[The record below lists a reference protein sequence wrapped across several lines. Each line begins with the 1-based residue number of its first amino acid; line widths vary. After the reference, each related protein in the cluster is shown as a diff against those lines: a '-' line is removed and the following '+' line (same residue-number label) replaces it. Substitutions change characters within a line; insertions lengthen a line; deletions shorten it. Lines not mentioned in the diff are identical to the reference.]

1 MFLYYWSKKDIKE
14 DIGRE
19 IRINKIPWLSGHI
32 CCAKFARQWLIA
44 DVKLGGVDEKGVP
57 RVVEINSGYSIWPR
71 EEQKRQK
78 NINIKI

>member
-1 MFLYYWSKKDIKE
+1 
-14 DIGRE
+14 
-19 IRINKIPWLSGHI
+19 
-32 CCAKFARQWLIA
+32 
-44 DVKLGGVDEKGVP
+44 VDEKGVP